1 MKDKEQEK
9 KKIYREM
16 LLQEV
21 SPPNHG
27 IRQFR
32 GNAVALLDQVSHS
45 SPKPVV
51 LELAERADV
60 KWELSISQKL
70 CFEKKKKNLRL
81 RCKLISSM
89 SN

>member
-21 SPPNHG
+21 SPPNHV

-32 GNAVALLDQVSHS
+32 GNAVALLDRVSHS
-45 SPKPVV
+45 SPKSVV
-51 LELAERADV
+51 LELVEKADV
-60 KWELSISQKL
+60 KWEL
-70 CFEKKKKNLRL
+70 
-81 RCKLISSM
+81 
-89 SN
+89 